1 MIGIVDYGCGNL
13 RSLENALAA
22 LGHASRRLTEAGDVL
37 DAQRVI
43 LPGVGNYGHA
53 GAELARR
60 GLASAVRERAQA
72 GGPLLGI
79 CLGMQLLFEGSEEA
93 PETPGLGLLEG
104 RCVRFRDEALK
115 VPHMGWNTVDL
126 GGRTVAAYFVH
137 SYYLPAFPRGRAAQ
151 VLGTT
156 RYGVP
161 FLSAFRS
168 GTLAGF
174 QFHPEKSGAPG
185 LALLDEALRWS

>member
-1 MIGIVDYGCGNL
+1 VIGIVDYGCGNL

-22 LGHASRRLTEAGDVL
+22 LGHSSRRLTEAADVL
-37 DAQRVI
+37 DAQRLI

-53 GAELARR
+53 GAELERR
-60 GLASAVRERAQA
+60 GLASAVRERALA
-72 GGPLLGI
+72 GGPVLGI

-104 RCVRFRDEALK
+104 RFLQFKGEGLK
-115 VPHMGWNTVDL
+115 VPHMGWNTVDF

-137 SYYLPAFPRGRAAQ
+137 SYYLPAFPAGRAAQ
-151 VLGTT
+151 VLGTSS
-156 RYGVP
+156 YGVP
-161 FLSAFRS
+161 FLAAFRS
-168 GTLAGF
+168 GNVAGF

-185 LALLDEALRWS
+185 LALLDKALRWS